1 MAAMSDQSSQTMQA
15 VRDRLYDKPQP
26 QQAFAFDER
35 VAAVFP
41 DMIERSV
48 PGYRFVL
55 QTIAQTVAHLVQPH
69 SRLYDLGC
77 SLGAITLAM
86 RAGLDDAGQRSTD
99 SRIVA
104 VDSAPAMVRRAQEHI
119 AVFRATHP
127 IDLVCADLRDI
138 AIEAASVVVMAY
150 TLQFLSPEER
160 LPVLRRIHDGLL
172 PGGGLILVEKT
183 HEEDT
188 AMQSLITELHHDF
201 KRANGYSDLEI
212 AQKRQALENVLRT
225 ETVATHEARLREAGF
240 TSLAMVARHHGFTA
254 WIALKATT

>member
-1 MAAMSDQSSQTMQA
+1 MPNQPSETVNSG
-15 VRDRLYDKPQP
+15 RDRIYDTLQP
-26 QQAFAFDER
+26 QQAFVFDER

-55 QTIAQTVAHLVQPH
+55 RVIAQAVAHLVQPH

-86 RAGLDDAGQRSTD
+86 RAGLDDAGDRAAD

-104 VDSAPAMVRRAQEHI
+104 VDSAPAMIRRAQEHI
-119 AVFRATHP
+119 AAFRSTHP

-138 AIEAASVVVMAY
+138 TIASASVVVMAY
-150 TLQFLSPEER
+150 TLQFLPPPER
-160 LPVLRRIHDGLL
+160 LAVLRRVHDGLM
-172 PGGGLILVEKT
+172 PGGGLILAEKT
-183 HEEDT
+183 HEPDPT
-188 AMQSLITELHHDF
+188 MQALITELHHDF

-212 AQKRQALENVLRT
+212 AQKRQALENVLCT
-225 ETVATHEARLREAGF
+225 ETVAEHEQRLREAGF
-240 TSLAMVARHHGFTA
+240 ASFAMVARHHGFTV
-254 WIALKATT
+254 WIALKAAA

>member
-1 MAAMSDQSSQTMQA
+1 MSHE
-15 VRDRLYDKPQP
+15 RDRIYDRPQP

-55 QTIAQTVAHLVQPH
+55 QTIAQAVPHLVQPH

-86 RAGLDDAGQRSTD
+86 RAGLDDAGARAEGA
-99 SRIVA
+99 RIVA
-104 VDSAPAMVRRAQEHI
+104 VDSAQAMIRRAREHI
-119 AVFRATHP
+119 AAFRTTHP
-127 IDLVCADLRDI
+127 IDLICADLRDI
-138 AIEAASVVVMAY
+138 TIEQASVVVTAY
-150 TLQFLSPEER
+150 TLQFLPPEER
-160 LPVLRRIHDGLL
+160 LTVLTRIHDGLL

-183 HEEDT
+183 HEPDP
-188 AMQSLITELHHDF
+188 AMQALITELHHDF

-225 ETVATHEARLREAGF
+225 ETVAAHEERLRAAGF
-240 TSLAMVARHHGFTA
+240 ASMAIVTRHHGFTA
-254 WIALKATT
+254 WIALRGQD